1 MDSLMSSEAAILV
14 ESLSKAYL
22 IYSQPTDRLLQGV
35 VPRLQAL
42 ARPVARVFGAELAEK
57 TYFSRHW
64 ALQALNFSVGRGETV
79 GVIGRNG
86 SGKSTLLQLVCGT
99 LTPTSGDVKVKG
111 RVAALLEL
119 GSGFNPEYTGRENV
133 ILNATVLGLS
143 PEETTARMDD
153 IIAFADIGDFVDQ
166 PVKTYS
172 SGMAMRLAFAVI
184 AHVDADILVIDEA
197 LAVGD
202 AYFQQ
207 KCMRW
212 LRQFCETGTVLFCG
226 HDTGA
231 VMALCQR
238 ALWLDKG
245 RLQMEGTAKDVCE
258 AYAAAI
264 QAQAMG
270 LPDAVVRTSRPRP
283 RQIATDA
290 SDKVARSET
299 TMTAVGDVSLIEH
312 GEDIA
317 PNRKEELPSPPVVA
331 SSVVFDVLD
340 ESASF
345 GSGDAEIYEVALT
358 DVDGRQLDWIEGG
371 EHLLISARISIKAE
385 TYAPIAG
392 FIIKDRLG
400 QPLLGDN
407 TFLRYASEPLACRPG
422 DRLEARFSFRLPNLR
437 TGRYSI
443 TIALASGTLQE
454 HVQHHWLHDAI
465 FFDVHSPFR
474 NGVMVAADMTEVS
487 LTQVLSVPRGEL

>member
-1 MDSLMSSEAAILV
+1 MSSDLAIV
-14 ESLSKAYL
+14 AKGLSKAYL

-35 VPRLQAL
+35 VPRLQRL
-42 ARPVARVFGAELAEK
+42 VRPMARCFGAELGEK

-64 ALQALNFSVGRGETV
+64 ALQELDFRVARGETL

-99 LTPTSGDVKVKG
+99 LTPTTGDVQVKG

-133 ILNATVLGLS
+133 ILNASVLGLS
-143 PEETTARMDD
+143 QEETGARMDD
-153 IIAFADIGDFVDQ
+153 IVAFADIGDFVDQ

-184 AHVDADILVIDEA
+184 AHVDADILIIDEA

-207 KCMRW
+207 KCLRW
-212 LRQFCETGTVLFCG
+212 LRQFRETGTVLFCG

-231 VMALCQR
+231 VMSLCQR

-270 LPDAVVRTSRPRP
+270 LPENVVRLARPRP
-283 RQIATDA
+283 RQVMASQSQTPDSAESLAMPLAKENGATKSSRPPAPEAEPAIFDTREESSSFGSGLA
-290 SDKVARSET
+290 EIVET
-299 TMTAVGDVSLIEH
+299 TMTA
-312 GEDIA
+312 
-317 PNRKEELPSPPVVA
+317 P
-331 SSVVFDVLD
+331 
-340 ESASF
+340 
-345 GSGDAEIYEVALT
+345 
-358 DVDGRQLDWIEGG
+358 DGTPLSWIEGG
-371 EHLLISARISIKAE
+371 EAVAITIRIKIAADMES
-385 TYAPIAG
+385 PIVG
-392 FIIKDRLG
+392 FHVKDRLG
-400 QPLLGDN
+400 QPLFGDN
-407 TFLRYASEPLACRPG
+407 TFLSYADRGLAFRQG
-422 DRLEARFSFRLPNLR
+422 QQVAARFVFVLPNLAS
-437 TGRYSI
+437 GRYSVSTAI
-443 TIALASGTLQE
+443 ASGTLDV
-454 HVQHHWLHDAI
+454 HVQHHWLHDALL
-465 FFDVHSPFR
+465 FDVHSRHR
-474 NGVMVAADMTEVS
+474 NGVMVAIPMQEMEFKILETTLRD
-487 LTQVLSVPRGEL
+487 

>member
-1 MDSLMSSEAAILV
+1 MSSNLAIAAKG
-14 ESLSKAYL
+14 LSKAYL

-35 VPRLQAL
+35 VPRLQRYV
-42 ARPVARVFGAELAEK
+42 RPVARCFGAELGEK

-64 ALQALNFSVGRGETV
+64 ALQELDFKVARGETV

-99 LTPTSGDVKVKG
+99 LTPTAGDVQVKG

-133 ILNATVLGLS
+133 ILNASVLGLS
-143 PEETTARMDD
+143 QEETRARMDD
-153 IIAFADIGDFVDQ
+153 IVAFADIGGFVDQ

-184 AHVDADILVIDEA
+184 AHVDADILIIDEA

-207 KCMRW
+207 KCLRW
-212 LRQFCETGTVLFCG
+212 LRQFRETGTVLFCG

-231 VMALCQR
+231 VMSLCQR

-270 LPDAVVRTSRPRP
+270 LPENVVRLARPRP
-283 RQIATDA
+283 RKVAASQNQT
-290 SDKVARSET
+290 SDKGAGSLAMPPAKEGEAARRPRPPAPQAEPPIFDVREESSSFGSGLAEIVET
-299 TMTAVGDVSLIEH
+299 TMTA
-312 GEDIA
+312 
-317 PNRKEELPSPPVVA
+317 P
-331 SSVVFDVLD
+331 
-340 ESASF
+340 
-345 GSGDAEIYEVALT
+345 
-358 DVDGRQLDWIEGG
+358 DGTPLSWIEGG
-371 EHLLISARISIKAE
+371 EAIAITIRIKIAADMES
-385 TYAPIAG
+385 PIVG
-392 FIIKDRLG
+392 FHVKDRLG
-400 QPLLGDN
+400 QPLFGDN
-407 TFLRYASEPLACRPG
+407 TFLSYADQGLVFRQGQQVA
-422 DRLEARFSFRLPNLR
+422 ARFVFVLPNLAS
-437 TGRYSI
+437 GRYSVTTAI
-443 TIALASGTLQE
+443 ASGTLDV
-454 HVQHHWLHDAI
+454 HVQHHWQHDALL
-465 FFDVHSPFR
+465 FDVHSRHR
-474 NGVMVAADMTEVS
+474 NGVMVAIPMQEM
-487 LTQVLSVPRGEL
+487 ELKIIETNLRD